1 VTLPL
6 PHRRSTAA
14 QRRQQR
20 AEFQAIKAQVAGSQT
35 AEKRRVKARGD
46 DNRARAQKKI
56 KAALAGQP
64 IRPFSA
70 LEAAKIRPAEHML
83 LKAEMNRRLGGLSVG
98 QRKALNENRHLILV
112 CFDADQLRAVC
123 AGGNT

>member
-1 VTLPL
+1 L
-6 PHRRSTAA
+6 
-14 QRRQQR
+14 
-20 AEFQAIKAQVAGSQT
+20 KAQVAVSQT

-70 LEAAKIRPAEHML
+70 LEAAKIRPAEHTL
-83 LKAEMNRRLGGLSVG
+83 LKAEMDRRLGGLSAG
-98 QRKALNENRHLILV
+98 QRKALNENRHLILLCLDIAQV
-112 CFDADQLRAVC
+112 QAV
-123 AGGNT
+123 AGAGAPRTL